1 MIDLIRRLK
10 LAYSVYNFFHK
21 KELSHNEALLKKLGL
36 NKRYYSPLSS
46 RDFAGIRP
54 PEVPK
59 QYSIPLSSTMLYQ
72 SANAEDKTSLDG
84 FDENGYCIL
93 KNYLSGEVV
102 DGINHEIKTLL
113 ESKKIKV
120 AYGGKIMFAIHSSQ
134 LLRNV
139 GNDPK
144 LLELLSTLLR
154 GQAIL
159 FQSINFSR
167 GSEQATHS
175 DSIHMTTFP
184 LGGLLGVWIALED
197 IDGDNG
203 PLHYYPGSHKLP
215 YYLNA
220 DYQNEGSSFLI
231 GDKSYTEYEKMM
243 ERKIA
248 EQGLKKEIFRAK
260 KGDLLVWHANLFHG
274 GEAHTNKNK
283 TRKSVVFHYFKEN
296 SICYHEITQ
305 RPALIKNFNAEDDHH
320 H

>member
-1 MIDLIRRLK
+1 MIDLLRRLK

-21 KELSHNEALLKKLGL
+21 KELRHNEVLLKKLGL

-46 RDFAGIRP
+46 KDFAGLQP
-54 PEVPK
+54 TDLAGQNSLPV
-59 QYSIPLSSTMLYQ
+59 SSTKFYQ
-72 SANAEDKTSLDG
+72 ATTPENKKSIDS
-84 FDENGYCIL
+84 FDESGYCIL
-93 KNYLSGEVV
+93 ENYLSGEMA
-102 DGINHEIKTLL
+102 DRINTEIKRLQ
-113 ESKKIKV
+113 EQKKIKV
-120 AYGGKIMFAIHSSQ
+120 AYGGKIMFAIYSSK
-134 LLRNV
+134 LLRDV

-144 LLELLSTLLR
+144 LLELLSSLLH

-159 FQSINFSR
+159 FQSINFNM

-175 DSIHMTTFP
+175 DSIHMTTYP

-220 DYQNEGSSFLI
+220 DYQNEGSAYLI

-248 EQGLKKEIFRAK
+248 EQGLKKEIFKAR
-260 KGDLLVWHANLFHG
+260 KGDLLIWHANLFHG

-283 TRKSVVFHYFKEN
+283 TRKSMVFHYFKEN

-305 RPALIKNFNAEDDHH
+305 RPALIKNFDTADQHY
-320 H
+320 

>member
-10 LAYSVYNFFHK
+10 LSYSVYNFFHK
-21 KELSHNEALLKKLGL
+21 KELSHNEVLLKKLGL

-46 RDFAGIRP
+46 KDFAGLQPTDMAVQNSP
-54 PEVPK
+54 PVGSAK
-59 QYSIPLSSTMLYQ
+59 FYQ
-72 SANAEDKTSLDG
+72 AAGAEDKKSIDG

-93 KNYLSGEVV
+93 KNYLSGEMV
-102 DGINHEIKTLL
+102 DRINTEIKTLL
-113 ESKKIKV
+113 EQKKIKV
-120 AYGGKIMFAIHSSQ
+120 AYGGKIMFAIHRSK
-134 LLRNV
+134 LLREV
-139 GNDPK
+139 GNDPN
-144 LLELLSTLLR
+144 LLELLSALLH
-154 GQAIL
+154 GQAVL
-159 FQSINFSR
+159 FQSINFTM

-175 DSIHMTTFP
+175 DSIHMTTYP

-220 DYQNEGSSFLI
+220 DYHNEGTSYLI

-248 EQGLKKEIFRAK
+248 EQGLKKEIFKAR
-260 KGDLLVWHANLFHG
+260 KGDLLIWHANLFHG

-283 TRKSVVFHYFKEN
+283 TRKSMVFHYFKEN

-305 RPALIKNFNAEDDHH
+305 RPALIKNFDTADQHY
-320 H
+320 